1 MVNDYTLM
9 RLADA
14 RRSDLLREAEQER
27 LGRMAQTT
35 KGSKPAR
42 PNLFLAL
49 AAGTQRRTASRPRS
63 VPHRP
68 GLQAGAR
75 LLPRRRSLRRSCP

>member
-1 MVNDYTLM
+1 MLNDYTLM

-27 LGRMAQTT
+27 LGRIAQAA
-35 KGSKPAR
+35 KGSKAAR

-49 AAGTQRRTASRPRS
+49 VTGGAAMA
-63 VPHRP
+63 
-68 GLQAGAR
+68 A
-75 LLPRRRSLRRSCP
+75 LLIAVVR